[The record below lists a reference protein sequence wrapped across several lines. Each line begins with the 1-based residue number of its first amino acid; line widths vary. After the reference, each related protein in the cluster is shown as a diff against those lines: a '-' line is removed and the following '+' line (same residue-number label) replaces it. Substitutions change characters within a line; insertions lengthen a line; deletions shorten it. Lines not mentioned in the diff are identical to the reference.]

1 MSGASTS
8 TAPGA
13 EKAAK
18 PKKAPKL
25 SLAKAL
31 NAAMHDAMAA
41 DDKVVVI
48 GEDVGELGGVFRLT
62 DGLKKEFGERV
73 IDPPLA
79 ESGIVGSA
87 VGLAMRGYRPIV
99 EIQFDGFV
107 YPAFDQIVSQVS
119 KVHNR
124 TEGAVK
130 LPMVI
135 RIPFGGGIGAVEHHS
150 ESNEAYFAHTAGLRV
165 VVCSRPVDAY
175 WMMRQAIDS
184 DDPVIFFEPKRRYHE
199 PSPDQLDLAAGP
211 ARGLFEAEVLR
222 EGTDLTLLAYGPMVR
237 TCLDVAAAAEAE
249 GRSLEVIDLRTLSP
263 IDEETICESV
273 RKTGR
278 AVIVHEAA
286 RSYGVGAELAAL
298 LQERCFYSLEA
309 PVQRVT
315 GYDIPY
321 PPSRHEREYLP
332 GLDRILDAVDAS
344 FSF

>member
-1 MSGASTS
+1 MTTVSNDAAA
-8 TAPGA
+8 APA
-13 EKAAK
+13 KA
-18 PKKAPKL
+18 KKAPKL

-41 DDKVVVI
+41 DEKVVVI
-48 GEDVGELGGVFRLT
+48 GEDIGDLGGVFRLT
-62 DGLKKEFGERV
+62 DGLKKEFGARV

-87 VGLAMRGYRPIV
+87 VGLAMRGYRPVV

-119 KVHNR
+119 KLHNR
-124 TEGAVK
+124 TEGAVR

-135 RIPFGGGIGAVEHHS
+135 RIPCGGGIGAVEHHS
-150 ESNEAYFAHTAGLRV
+150 ESNESYFVHTAGLRV
-165 VVCSRPVDAY
+165 VACSRPVDAY
-175 WMMRQAIDS
+175 WMMREAIAS
-184 DDPVIFFEPKRRYHE
+184 DDPVVFFEPKRRYHE

-222 EGTDLTLLAYGPMVR
+222 EGSDLTLLAYGPMVR
-237 TCLDVAAAAEAE
+237 TCLDVAKAAEDE
-249 GRSLEVIDLRTLSP
+249 GRSLEVIDLRSLSP
-263 IDEETICESV
+263 LDEETVCASV

-278 AVIVHEAA
+278 AVVVHEAA
-286 RSYGVGAELAAL
+286 RTLGLGAELAAVI
-298 LQERCFYSLEA
+298 QEKCFYSLEA

-321 PPSRHEREYLP
+321 PPSRYEREYLP
-332 GLDRILDAVDAS
+332 NLDRILDAVDAS